1 MGRPP
6 KVGGLRTT
14 RSAEDDNEPSVLPD
28 KKSGLYQFRSR
39 AASFR
44 FSVRRRR
51 IERGPDNEAVEVSPR
66 TKDEFDVPLDW
77 VLFENNY
84 FETASKEQAEAMV
97 EKAKSLRCYG
107 VGLELWSL
115 EDEREKH
122 DEAYERELRAQIAAR
137 PDIAARVLK
146 PSDSED
152 FVLPSPP
159 A

>member
-1 MGRPP
+1 
-6 KVGGLRTT
+6 
-14 RSAEDDNEPSVLPD
+14 
-28 KKSGLYQFRSR
+28 
-39 AASFR
+39 
-44 FSVRRRR
+44 
-51 IERGPDNEAVEVSPR
+51 
-66 TKDEFDVPLDW
+66 
-77 VLFENNY
+77 
-84 FETASKEQAEAMV
+84 MV